1 MEHALV
7 IGGTGM
13 LAKVAIYLAEKDY
26 HVSVV
31 GRNYEKM
38 QMLINESTNQSKFSA
53 VIVDYRNSTLFASAL
68 QEQVTKYGP
77 FRYVVA

>member
-31 GRNYEKM
+31 GRNYEKSG
-38 QMLINESTNQSKFSA
+38 L
-53 VIVDYRNSTLFASAL
+53 YGGGG
-68 QEQVTKYGP
+68 VTAWW
-77 FRYVVA
+77 RWRWRWRWRCDCMVEVEVEV